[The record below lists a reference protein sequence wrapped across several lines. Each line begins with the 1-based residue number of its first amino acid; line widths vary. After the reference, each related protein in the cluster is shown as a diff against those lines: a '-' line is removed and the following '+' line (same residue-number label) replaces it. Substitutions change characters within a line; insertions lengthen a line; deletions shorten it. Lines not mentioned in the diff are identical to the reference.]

1 MTDPHAPPPR
11 RSSSISSIIFGI
23 SLALNLLIL
32 VVGLFAC
39 AGVVSAFRSS
49 RQESSSALSER
60 YHSGKKSASDKVAVV
75 AIDGVILEGLNG
87 FAEKQIEEAAQDKHV
102 KAVVVQINSPGGSIT
117 GSDDLYHRLTRLR
130 DGAPDR
136 GTGAKPLVVSMASVA
151 ASGGYYI
158 AMPAQ
163 VIYAERTTI
172 TGSIGVYASFP
183 DVTGLSEK
191 IGVDMTYIKRGAVK
205 ASGNPFRKLSPEEY
219 AVWDEM
225 VGQSYDQFLAVVK
238 QGRGDKLKKDL
249 TANIVDQDR
258 TVTFNEKDPKTQEA
272 TTQRK
277 QLHYTRQ
284 LADGG
289 VWMPEQALQYG
300 LIDKIG
306 YLEDAIKEA
315 HDLANLGDNWKA
327 ITYEPPSLLSRLLAG
342 SGAQETSKGLDAA
355 KLADAA
361 MPRLWYLMPQ
371 AEMSG
376 LLKAA
381 GR

>member
-11 RSSSISSIIFGI
+11 PSGTISSIIFGI

-32 VVGLFAC
+32 VVVLFAC

-49 RQESSSALSER
+49 GQESSSALTER

-87 FAEKQIEEAAQDKHV
+87 FAEKQIEQAAQDKHV
-102 KAVVVQINSPGGSIT
+102 KAVVVQ
-117 GSDDLYHRLTRLR
+117 
-130 DGAPDR
+130 
-136 GTGAKPLVVSMASVA
+136 
-151 ASGGYYI
+151 
-158 AMPAQ
+158 
-163 VIYAERTTI
+163 RTTI

-272 TTQRK
+272 TTERK
-277 QLHYTRQ
+277 KIHYTRQ

-289 VWMPEQALQYG
+289 IWTPDQALQYG

-306 YLEDAIKEA
+306 YLEDAVKEA
-315 HDLANLGDNWKA
+315 HDLANLGDDWKA

-342 SGAQETSKGLDAA
+342 SGAQESSKGFDAA

-361 MPRLWYLMPQ
+361 TPRLWYLMPQ

-376 LLKAA
+376 ILKAA